1 MGRGAGCRLPVR
13 LLGREMQCVGDGGG
27 GEKSFGEPLVL
38 PGKRSYNYRL
48 PLKFFG
54 ASVADAIWAK

>member
-1 MGRGAGCRLPVR
+1 VERGAGLPAPRSIFGTGNAVDWGVR
-13 LLGREMQCVGDGGG
+13 S
-27 GEKSFGEPLVL
+27 GEKSFCEPLVL

-54 ASVADAIWAK
+54 ASVADAFLAK